1 MNNELNECQEIIK
14 KKTNEITLFEE
25 NKKNLDILIKK
36 TDYEC
41 EDAKKE

>member
-1 MNNELNECQEIIK
+1 MCNELNECLEIIQ
-14 KKTNEITLFEE
+14 KKTSEITLFEE

-36 TDYEC
+36 TDREC

>member
-1 MNNELNECQEIIK
+1 MCNELNECNEVIQ
-14 KKTNEITLFEE
+14 KKTNEITLVDE

-36 TDYEC
+36 TDKEC